1 MHPHSPQTTIV
12 TPLPPPQPDLSLLM
26 YRIDQCVAETHR
38 LREEMRE
45 GFASVRSDIKEIRKD
60 QEVFRQELNSQR
72 HEFKEAL
79 HSQRHEFKEA
89 LHSQSQEFKEA
100 LHSQRQEFK
109 VELEAM
115 REKSHREFEAMLD
128 RTKVDMKELVASVV
142 ATVDDRIEMSGQA
155 SDVRLL
161 KWCARS
167 AAGSSAAAGGLVY
180 AVAKLLS

>member
-72 HEFKEAL
+72 HEFNDAL
-79 HSQRHEFKEA
+79 HIQRH
-89 LHSQSQEFKEA
+89 EFKEA

>member
-60 QEVFRQELNSQR
+60 QEVFRQELN
-72 HEFKEAL
+72 
-79 HSQRHEFKEA
+79 SQRHEFKEA

>member
-72 HEFKEAL
+72 H
-79 HSQRHEFKEA
+79 
-89 LHSQSQEFKEA
+89 EFKEA

>member
-89 LHSQSQEFKEA
+89 LHSQ
-100 LHSQRQEFK
+100 RQEFK

>member
-60 QEVFRQELNSQR
+60 QEAFRQELN
-72 HEFKEAL
+72 
-79 HSQRHEFKEA
+79 SQRHEFKEA

-142 ATVDDRIEMSGQA
+142 ATVDDRIKMSGQA